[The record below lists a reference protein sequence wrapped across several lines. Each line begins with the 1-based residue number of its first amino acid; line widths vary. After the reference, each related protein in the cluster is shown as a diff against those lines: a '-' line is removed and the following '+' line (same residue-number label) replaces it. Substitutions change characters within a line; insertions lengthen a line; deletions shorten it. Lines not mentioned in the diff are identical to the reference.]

1 MGDASAAQPVL
12 DAADEAIRRARDQSS
27 DWWEGRRTFA
37 EWAPRLIA
45 EAVVSAQGSAHDG
58 DGTGVI
64 EEVLLG
70 RGRAAHELITRLQ
83 DILARALEALARA
96 APLAHADP
104 SSIRDFPVGGL
115 PPLKIDGIRGEDS
128 LHRPWW
134 TGIAPS
140 LAVRATE
147 RRIWE
152 RFGRSIPDAVEFY
165 DRNLESWVKAKLARL
180 VELYEAQAGAFREQ
194 IRRLT
199 VEVGDADM
207 AGDAQDL
214 AADLRELGQEANHS
228 GVGVG
233 APATDRINH
242 R

>member
-1 MGDASAAQPVL
+1 
-12 DAADEAIRRARDQSS
+12 
-27 DWWEGRRTFA
+27 
-37 EWAPRLIA
+37 
-45 EAVVSAQGSAHDG
+45 
-58 DGTGVI
+58 VI
-64 EEVLLG
+64 EEALLG

-83 DILARALEALARA
+83 DILARALEGLARA

-104 SSIRDFPVGGL
+104 SSIRDFPAGGL
-115 PPLKIDGIRGEDS
+115 PAINLDGLRGADS
-128 LHRPWW
+128 LRRPWW
-134 TGIAPS
+134 AGLARP

-199 VEVGDADM
+199 VEVGDADT
-207 AGDAQDL
+207 AGDAHDL
-214 AADLRELGQEANHS
+214 AADLRELRQETNHLGLSVELPSPVASITDS
-228 GVGVG
+228 GLRMSAGE
-233 APATDRINH
+233 
-242 R
+242 